1 MASNNKTG
9 VTEFVQ
15 CLHCKHATAYY
26 QWYENP
32 VIAQCAIHGDR
43 QVAQTKRV
51 CKTYVERYGEPEI
64 QHFDHYEDEDKE

>member
-32 VIAQCAIHGDR
+32 VIAQCEIHDDR

-51 CKTYVERYGEPEI
+51 CKTYVERFGEPEI
-64 QHFDHYEDEDKE
+64 HHFDHHEDEYKQ